1 MAVKDTDIE
10 KESGSGWEKFLM
22 ISIPIVFTVVLLGV
36 LLTLFNVDIRNNML
50 ELANKIPVVKDWVP
64 DPVLDPEKEKLDES
78 EKQVES
84 AEATIE
90 KLKSQVAAKET
101 ELQAAKEA
109 TTTEAKKA
117 SDLQAKLDEAEEAAE
132 TAAAETAAAEVPESE
147 SDYQKQIK
155 DLAKMYADMSP
166 SKAAPILQNMTNEE
180 MVLLL
185 SAMQSTARTKVLEKM
200 DPKTAADVT
209 MMMKDAKPSGDL
221 ALDALQSRLKK
232 ETAATTTTSTTNSKN
247 LDKTQLSQTFS
258 SMSAS
263 SGAKLL
269 LETYKLSPDKTLTI
283 LNSVDDATR
292 SQLLENMSTENSAE
306 TAKILNRLM
315 GNK

>member
-1 MAVKDTDIE
+1 
-10 KESGSGWEKFLM
+10 
-22 ISIPIVFTVVLLGV
+22 
-36 LLTLFNVDIRNNML
+36 
-50 ELANKIPVVKDWVP
+50 
-64 DPVLDPEKEKLDES
+64 
-78 EKQVES
+78 
-84 AEATIE
+84 
-90 KLKSQVAAKET
+90 
-101 ELQAAKEA
+101 
-109 TTTEAKKA
+109 
-117 SDLQAKLDEAEEAAE
+117 
-132 TAAAETAAAEVPESE
+132 
-147 SDYQKQIK
+147 
-155 DLAKMYADMSP
+155 MSP

-185 SAMQSTARTKVLEKM
+185 SSMQSAARTKVLEKM

-232 ETAATTTTSTTNSKN
+232 ETATTSTASTTNSKN
-247 LDKTQLSQTFS
+247 LDKNQLSQTFA

-292 SQLLENMSTENSAE
+292 SQLLENMSTENSVE
-306 TAKILNRLM
+306 TAKILNKLM

>member
-1 MAVKDTDIE
+1 MAVKDTDME
-10 KESGSGWEKFLM
+10 KESSGGWEKFLM

-36 LLTLFNVDIRNNML
+36 LLTLFNVDIRNNL
-50 ELANKIPVVKDWVP
+50 LGVANKIPIVKDWVP
-64 DPVLDPEKEKLDES
+64 DPVLDPEKKKLEKS
-78 EKQVES
+78 EQQVES
-84 AEATIE
+84 AEATID
-90 KLKSQVAAKET
+90 KLKAQVSEKET
-101 ELQAAKEA
+101 ELKAAKDA

-117 SDLQAKLDEAEEAAE
+117 SDLQKKLDDAEKTAE
-132 TAAAETAAAEVPESE
+132 TAVQNPETE

-185 SAMQSTARTKVLEKM
+185 NAMQSAARTKVLEKM

-232 ETAATTTTSTTNSKN
+232 ETATTSTASTTNSKN
-247 LDKTQLSQTFS
+247 LDKNQLSQTFA

-292 SQLLENMSTENSAE
+292 SQLLENMSTENSVE
-306 TAKILNRLM
+306 TAKILNKLM

>member
-109 TTTEAKKA
+109 ATTEAKKA
-117 SDLQAKLDEAEEAAE
+117 SDLQAKLDEAEK
-132 TAAAETAAAEVPESE
+132 AAETAAAEVPESE

-232 ETAATTTTSTTNSKN
+232 ETAATTTTTATNSKN

>member
-1 MAVKDTDIE
+1 MAVKDDSDME
-10 KESGSGWEKFLM
+10 KESGGGWEKFLM

-36 LLTLFNVDIRNNML
+36 LLTLFNVDIRNNL
-50 ELANKIPVVKDWVP
+50 FEFANKIPVVKEWVP
-64 DPVLDPEKEKLDES
+64 DPVLDPEKDKLEKS
-78 EKQVES
+78 EQQVES

-90 KLKSQVAAKET
+90 KLKSQVTAKET
-101 ELQAAKEA
+101 ELKAAQEA

-117 SDLQAKLDEAEEAAE
+117 TDLQKKLDDAEKAAE
-132 TAAAETAAAEVPESE
+132 TATAATPETE

-185 SAMQSTARTKVLEKM
+185 NAMQSSARTKVLEKM

-232 ETAATTTTSTTNSKN
+232 ETATTSTASTTTSKN
-247 LDKTQLSQTFS
+247 LDKNQLSQTFA

-292 SQLLENMSTENSAE
+292 SQLLENMSSEDSVE

>member
-1 MAVKDTDIE
+1 MAVKDEELE

-36 LLTLFNVDIRNNML
+36 LLTLFNVDVRNNLL
-50 ELANKIPVVKDWVP
+50 ELANKVPIVKDWVP
-64 DPVLDPEKEKLDES
+64 DPKLDPEKEKLENS

-90 KLKSQVAAKET
+90 KLKSEVAQKET

-109 TTTEAKKA
+109 TATETQKA
-117 SDLQAKLDEAEEAAE
+117 SELQKKLDEVSKAAEEAAKS
-132 TAAAETAAAEVPESE
+132 APEEE

-155 DLAKMYADMSP
+155 SLAKMYAAMSP

-180 MVLLL
+180 MVLML
-185 SAMQSTARTKVLEKM
+185 SSMQSSAQTKILEKM

-232 ETAATTTTSTTNSKN
+232 EQSASQTTTATTSKN
-247 LDKTQLSQTFS
+247 LDKSQLSQTFS
-258 SMSAS
+258 TMSAS
-263 SGAKLL
+263 NAATLL

-292 SQLLENMSTENSAE
+292 SRLLESMSSADSAE

>member
-10 KESGSGWEKFLM
+10 KESGGGWEKFLM

-50 ELANKIPVVKDWVP
+50 ELANKIPVVKNWVP
-64 DPVLDPEKEKLDES
+64 DPVLDPEKEKLNES

-109 TTTEAKKA
+109 TSAEAKKA
-117 SDLQAKLDEAEEAAE
+117 SDLQEKLDEAEK
-132 TAAAETAAAEVPESE
+132 AAETAAAEVPVTE

>member
-1 MAVKDTDIE
+1 MAVKDTDME
-10 KESGSGWEKFLM
+10 KESSGGWEKFLM

-36 LLTLFNVDIRNNML
+36 LLTLFNVDIRNNLL
-50 ELANKIPVVKDWVP
+50 EVANKIPIVKDWVP
-64 DPVLDPEKEKLDES
+64 DPVLDPEKKKLEKS
-78 EKQVES
+78 EQQVES
-84 AEATIE
+84 AEATID
-90 KLKSQVAAKET
+90 KLKAQVSEKET
-101 ELQAAKEA
+101 ELKAAKDA

-117 SDLQAKLDEAEEAAE
+117 SDLQKKLDDAEKAAE
-132 TAAAETAAAEVPESE
+132 TAVQNPETE

-185 SAMQSTARTKVLEKM
+185 NAMQSAARTKVLEKM

-232 ETAATTTTSTTNSKN
+232 ETATTSTASTTNSKN
-247 LDKTQLSQTFS
+247 LDKNQLSQTFA

-292 SQLLENMSTENSAE
+292 SQLLENMSTENSVE
-306 TAKILNRLM
+306 TAKILNKLM

>member
-1 MAVKDTDIE
+1 MAVKDTDME
-10 KESGSGWEKFLM
+10 KESSGGWEKFLM

-36 LLTLFNVDIRNNML
+36 LLTLFNVDIRNNL
-50 ELANKIPVVKDWVP
+50 LDVANKIPVVKDWVP
-64 DPVLDPEKEKLDES
+64 DPVLDPEKKKLEKS
-78 EKQVES
+78 EQQVES
-84 AEATIE
+84 AEATID
-90 KLKSQVAAKET
+90 KLKAQVSEKEAELKAAKD
-101 ELQAAKEA
+101 A

-117 SDLQAKLDEAEEAAE
+117 SDLKKKLDDAEKAAE
-132 TAAAETAAAEVPESE
+132 TAAQNPETE

-185 SAMQSTARTKVLEKM
+185 SAMQSAARTKVLEKM

-232 ETAATTTTSTTNSKN
+232 ETASTSTATTTNSKN
-247 LDKTQLSQTFS
+247 LDKNQLSQTFA

-292 SQLLENMSTENSAE
+292 SQLLENMSTENSVE
-306 TAKILNRLM
+306 TAKILNKLM

>member
-1 MAVKDTDIE
+1 MAVKDTDME
-10 KESGSGWEKFLM
+10 KESSGGWEKFLM

-36 LLTLFNVDIRNNML
+36 LLTLFNVDIRNNL
-50 ELANKIPVVKDWVP
+50 LGVANKIPIVKDWVP
-64 DPVLDPEKEKLDES
+64 DPVLDPEKKKLEKS
-78 EKQVES
+78 EQQVES
-84 AEATIE
+84 AEATID
-90 KLKSQVAAKET
+90 KLKAQVSEKET
-101 ELQAAKEA
+101 ELKAAKDA

-117 SDLQAKLDEAEEAAE
+117 SDLQKKLDDAEKAAE
-132 TAAAETAAAEVPESE
+132 TAVQNPETE

-185 SAMQSTARTKVLEKM
+185 SAMQSAARTKVLEKM

-232 ETAATTTTSTTNSKN
+232 ETAITSTASTTNSKN
-247 LDKTQLSQTFS
+247 LDKNQLSQTFA

-292 SQLLENMSTENSAE
+292 SQLLENMSTENSVE
-306 TAKILNRLM
+306 TAKILNKLM

>member
-10 KESGSGWEKFLM
+10 KESGGGWEKFLM

-50 ELANKIPVVKDWVP
+50 EVANKIPVVKDWVP

-117 SDLQAKLDEAEEAAE
+117 SDLQAKLDEAEKAAE
-132 TAAAETAAAEVPESE
+132 TAASEVPEAE

-185 SAMQSTARTKVLEKM
+185 SSMQSTARTKVLEKM

-232 ETAATTTTSTTNSKN
+232 ETAATTTTSTSNSKN

>member
-1 MAVKDTDIE
+1 MAVKDDSDME
-10 KESGSGWEKFLM
+10 KESGGGWEKFLM

-36 LLTLFNVDIRNNML
+36 LLTLFNVDIRNNL
-50 ELANKIPVVKDWVP
+50 FEFANKIPVVKEWVP
-64 DPVLDPEKEKLDES
+64 DPVLDPEKEKLEKS
-78 EKQVES
+78 EQQVES

-90 KLKSQVAAKET
+90 KLKSQVTAKET
-101 ELQAAKEA
+101 ELKAAQEA

-117 SDLQAKLDEAEEAAE
+117 TDLQKKLDDAEKAAE
-132 TAAAETAAAEVPESE
+132 TATAATSETE

-185 SAMQSTARTKVLEKM
+185 NAMQSSARTKVLEKM

-221 ALDALQSRLKK
+221 ALDALQSRLNK
-232 ETAATTTTSTTNSKN
+232 ETAATSTASTTTSKN
-247 LDKTQLSQTFS
+247 LDKNQLSQTFA

-292 SQLLENMSTENSAE
+292 SQLLENMSSEDSVE
-306 TAKILNRLM
+306 TAKILNKLM

>member
-1 MAVKDTDIE
+1 MAVKDTDME
-10 KESGSGWEKFLM
+10 KESSGGWEKFLM

-36 LLTLFNVDIRNNML
+36 LLTLFNVDIRNNL
-50 ELANKIPVVKDWVP
+50 LDVANKIPVVKDWVP
-64 DPVLDPEKEKLDES
+64 DPVLDPEKKKLEKS
-78 EKQVES
+78 EQQVES
-84 AEATIE
+84 AEVTIN
-90 KLKSQVAAKET
+90 KLKAQVSEKET
-101 ELQAAKEA
+101 ELKAAKDA

-117 SDLQAKLDEAEEAAE
+117 SDLQKKLDDAEKAAE
-132 TAAAETAAAEVPESE
+132 TAAQNPETE

-185 SAMQSTARTKVLEKM
+185 SAMQSAARTKVLEKM

-232 ETAATTTTSTTNSKN
+232 ETASTSTATTTNSKN
-247 LDKTQLSQTFS
+247 LDKNQLSQTFA

-292 SQLLENMSTENSAE
+292 SQLLENMSTENSVE
-306 TAKILNRLM
+306 TAKILNKLM

>member
-1 MAVKDTDIE
+1 MAVKDTDME
-10 KESGSGWEKFLM
+10 KESSGGWEKFLM

-36 LLTLFNVDIRNNML
+36 LLTLFNVDIRNNL
-50 ELANKIPVVKDWVP
+50 LGVANKIPIVKDWVP
-64 DPVLDPEKEKLDES
+64 DPVLDPEKKKLEKS
-78 EKQVES
+78 EQQVES
-84 AEATIE
+84 AEATID
-90 KLKSQVAAKET
+90 KLKAQVSEKET
-101 ELQAAKEA
+101 ELKAAKDA

-117 SDLQAKLDEAEEAAE
+117 SDLQKKLDDAEKAVE
-132 TAAAETAAAEVPESE
+132 TAVRNPETE

-185 SAMQSTARTKVLEKM
+185 SAMQSAARTKVLEKM

-232 ETAATTTTSTTNSKN
+232 ETATTSTASTTNSKN
-247 LDKTQLSQTFS
+247 LDKNQLSQTFA

-292 SQLLENMSTENSAE
+292 SQLLENMSTENSVE
-306 TAKILNRLM
+306 TAKILNKLM

>member
-1 MAVKDTDIE
+1 MAVKDTDME
-10 KESGSGWEKFLM
+10 KESSGGWEKFLM

-36 LLTLFNVDIRNNML
+36 LLTLFNVDIRNNL
-50 ELANKIPVVKDWVP
+50 LDVANKIPVVKDWVP
-64 DPVLDPEKEKLDES
+64 DPVLDPEKKKLEKS
-78 EKQVES
+78 EQQVES
-84 AEATIE
+84 AEATID
-90 KLKSQVAAKET
+90 KLKAQVSEKET
-101 ELQAAKEA
+101 ELKAAKDA

-117 SDLQAKLDEAEEAAE
+117 SDLQKKLDDAEKAAE
-132 TAAAETAAAEVPESE
+132 TAAQNPETE

-185 SAMQSTARTKVLEKM
+185 SAMQSAARTKVLEKM

-232 ETAATTTTSTTNSKN
+232 ETASTSTATTTNSKN
-247 LDKTQLSQTFS
+247 LDKNQLSQTFA

-283 LNSVDDATR
+283 LNSVDDSTR
-292 SQLLENMSTENSAE
+292 SQLLENMSTENSVE
-306 TAKILNRLM
+306 TAKILNKLM

>member
-1 MAVKDTDIE
+1 MAVKDDSDME
-10 KESGSGWEKFLM
+10 KESGGGWEKFLM

-36 LLTLFNVDIRNNML
+36 LLTLFNVDIRNNL
-50 ELANKIPVVKDWVP
+50 FEFANKIPVVKEWVP
-64 DPVLDPEKEKLDES
+64 DPVLDPEKDKLEKS
-78 EKQVES
+78 EQQVES

-90 KLKSQVAAKET
+90 KLKSQVTAKET
-101 ELQAAKEA
+101 ELKAAQEA

-117 SDLQAKLDEAEEAAE
+117 TDLQKKLDDAEKAAE
-132 TAAAETAAAEVPESE
+132 TATAATPETE

-185 SAMQSTARTKVLEKM
+185 NAMQSSARTKVLEKM

-232 ETAATTTTSTTNSKN
+232 ETAATSTASTTTSKN
-247 LDKTQLSQTFS
+247 LDKNQLSQTFA

-292 SQLLENMSTENSAE
+292 SQLLENMSSEDSVE

>member
-36 LLTLFNVDIRNNML
+36 LLTLFNVDIRNNAL
-50 ELANKIPVVKDWVP
+50 ELAKKIPVVKNWVP
-64 DPVLDPEKEKLDES
+64 DPVLDPEKEKLANS

-90 KLKSQVAAKET
+90 KLKSQVT
-101 ELQAAKEA
+101 AKEA
-109 TTTEAKKA
+109 ELKAAKDAATAETQKTA
-117 SDLQAKLDEAEEAAE
+117 DLQKKLDDANKAAE
-132 TAAAETAAAEVPESE
+132 TAATTEPETE

-155 DLAKMYADMSP
+155 SLAKMYADMSP

-180 MVLLL
+180 MVLML

-209 MMMKDAKPSGDL
+209 MLMKDAKPSGDL

-232 ETAATTTTSTTNSKN
+232 ETAATTTTATNSKN
-247 LDKTQLSQTFS
+247 LDKNQLSQTFA

-269 LETYKLSPDKTLTI
+269 LETYKISPDKTLTI
-283 LNSVDDATR
+283 LNSVNDATR
-292 SQLLENMSTENSAE
+292 SQLLENMSKEDSVE
-306 TAKILNRLM
+306 TAKVLNRLM

>member
-1 MAVKDTDIE
+1 MAVKDTDME
-10 KESGSGWEKFLM
+10 KESSGGWEKFLM

-36 LLTLFNVDIRNNML
+36 LLTLFNVDIRNNLL
-50 ELANKIPVVKDWVP
+50 EVANKIPVVKDWVP
-64 DPVLDPEKEKLDES
+64 DPVLDPEKKKLEKS
-78 EKQVES
+78 EQQVES
-84 AEATIE
+84 AEATID
-90 KLKSQVAAKET
+90 KLKAQVSEKET
-101 ELQAAKEA
+101 ELKAAKDA

-117 SDLQAKLDEAEEAAE
+117 SDLQKKLDDAEKAAE
-132 TAAAETAAAEVPESE
+132 TAAQNPETE

-185 SAMQSTARTKVLEKM
+185 SAMQSAARTKVLEKM

-232 ETAATTTTSTTNSKN
+232 ETATTSTASTTNSKN
-247 LDKTQLSQTFS
+247 LDKNQLSQTFA

-292 SQLLENMSTENSAE
+292 SQLLENMSTENSVE
-306 TAKILNRLM
+306 TAKILNKLM

>member
-1 MAVKDTDIE
+1 MAVKDTDME
-10 KESGSGWEKFLM
+10 KESSGGWEKFLM

-36 LLTLFNVDIRNNML
+36 LLTLFNVDIRNNL
-50 ELANKIPVVKDWVP
+50 LDVANKIPVVKDWVP
-64 DPVLDPEKEKLDES
+64 DPVLDPEKKKLEKS
-78 EKQVES
+78 EQQVES
-84 AEATIE
+84 AEATID
-90 KLKSQVAAKET
+90 KLKAQVSEKET
-101 ELQAAKEA
+101 ELKAAKDA

-117 SDLQAKLDEAEEAAE
+117 SDLQKKLDDAEKAAE
-132 TAAAETAAAEVPESE
+132 TAAQNPETE

-232 ETAATTTTSTTNSKN
+232 ETASTSTATTTNSKN
-247 LDKTQLSQTFS
+247 LDKNQLSQTFA

-292 SQLLENMSTENSAE
+292 SQLLENMSTENSVE
-306 TAKILNRLM
+306 TAKILNKLM

>member
-1 MAVKDTDIE
+1 MAVKDTDME
-10 KESGSGWEKFLM
+10 KESSGGWEKFLM

-36 LLTLFNVDIRNNML
+36 LLTLFNVDIRNNLL
-50 ELANKIPVVKDWVP
+50 EVANKIPVVKDWVP
-64 DPVLDPEKEKLDES
+64 NPVLDPEKKKLEKS
-78 EKQVES
+78 EQQVES
-84 AEATIE
+84 AEATID
-90 KLKSQVAAKET
+90 KLKAQVSEKET
-101 ELQAAKEA
+101 ELKAAKDA
-109 TTTEAKKA
+109 TTAEAKKA
-117 SDLQAKLDEAEEAAE
+117 SDLQKKLDDAEKAAE
-132 TAAAETAAAEVPESE
+132 TAAQNPETE

-185 SAMQSTARTKVLEKM
+185 SAMQSAARTKVLEKM

-232 ETAATTTTSTTNSKN
+232 ETATTSMASTTNSKN
-247 LDKTQLSQTFS
+247 LDKNQLSQTFA

-292 SQLLENMSTENSAE
+292 SQLLENMSTENSVE
-306 TAKILNRLM
+306 TAKILNKLM

>member
-1 MAVKDTDIE
+1 MAVNDTDME
-10 KESGSGWEKFLM
+10 KESGNGWEKFLM

-36 LLTLFNVDIRNNML
+36 LLTLFNVDIRNNAL
-50 ELANKIPVVKDWVP
+50 ELAQKIPFVKNWVP
-64 DPVLDPEKEKLDES
+64 DPVLDPEKEKLKSS

-90 KLKSQVAAKET
+90 KLKSQVTAKDAEIK
-101 ELQAAKEA
+101 AAKEA
-109 TTTEAKKA
+109 AAAETQKTA
-117 SDLQAKLDEAEEAAE
+117 DLQKKLDDAQKAAE
-132 TAAAETAAAEVPESE
+132 TAATAQPETE

-155 DLAKMYADMSP
+155 SLAKMYADMSP

-180 MVLLL
+180 MVLML

-221 ALDALQSRLKK
+221 AVDALQSRLKK
-232 ETAATTTTSTTNSKN
+232 ETAAASTTTATNSKN
-247 LDKTQLSQTFS
+247 LDKNQLSQTFA

-269 LETYKLSPDKTLTI
+269 LETYKISPDKTLTI
-283 LNSVDDATR
+283 LNSVNDATR
-292 SQLLENMSTENSAE
+292 SQLLENMSKEDSVE
-306 TAKILNRLM
+306 TAKVLNRLM

>member
-36 LLTLFNVDIRNNML
+36 LLTLFNVDIRNNAL
-50 ELANKIPVVKDWVP
+50 ELAKKIPVVKNWVP
-64 DPVLDPEKEKLDES
+64 DPVLDPEKEKLEKS

-90 KLKSQVAAKET
+90 KLKSQVT
-101 ELQAAKEA
+101 AKEA
-109 TTTEAKKA
+109 ELKAAKDAATAETQKTADLQKKLDDANKATETAKA
-117 SDLQAKLDEAEEAAE
+117 SEPE
-132 TAAAETAAAEVPESE
+132 TE

-155 DLAKMYADMSP
+155 SLAKMYADMSP

-180 MVLLL
+180 MVLML

-209 MMMKDAKPSGDL
+209 MLMKDAKPSGDL

-232 ETAATTTTSTTNSKN
+232 ETAATSTTTTTNSKN
-247 LDKTQLSQTFS
+247 LDKNQLSQTFA

-269 LETYKLSPDKTLTI
+269 LETYKISPDKTLTI
-283 LNSVDDATR
+283 LNSVNDATR
-292 SQLLENMSTENSAE
+292 SQLLENMSKENSVE
-306 TAKILNRLM
+306 TAKVLNRLM

>member
-10 KESGSGWEKFLM
+10 KESGGGWEKFLM

-117 SDLQAKLDEAEEAAE
+117 SDLQEKLDEAEK
-132 TAAAETAAAEVPESE
+132 AAETAAAEVPESE

-209 MMMKDAKPSGDL
+209 MMMKDAKASGDL

-292 SQLLENMSTENSAE
+292 SQLLENMSTEDSAE

>member
-1 MAVKDTDIE
+1 MAVKDDSDME
-10 KESGSGWEKFLM
+10 KESGGGWEKFLM

-36 LLTLFNVDIRNNML
+36 LLTLFNVDIRNNL
-50 ELANKIPVVKDWVP
+50 FEFANKIPVVKEWVP
-64 DPVLDPEKEKLDES
+64 DPVLDPEKEKLEKS
-78 EKQVES
+78 EQQVES

-90 KLKSQVAAKET
+90 KLKSQVTAKET
-101 ELQAAKEA
+101 ELKAAQEA

-117 SDLQAKLDEAEEAAE
+117 TDLQKKLDDAEKADE
-132 TAAAETAAAEVPESE
+132 TATAATPETE

-185 SAMQSTARTKVLEKM
+185 NAMQSSARTKVLEKM

-232 ETAATTTTSTTNSKN
+232 ETTATSTASTTTSKN
-247 LDKTQLSQTFS
+247 LDKNQLSQTFA

-292 SQLLENMSTENSAE
+292 SQLLENMSSEDSVE

>member
-109 TTTEAKKA
+109 ATTEAKGK
-117 SDLQAKLDEAEEAAE
+117 
-132 TAAAETAAAEVPESE
+132 
-147 SDYQKQIK
+147 
-155 DLAKMYADMSP
+155 
-166 SKAAPILQNMTNEE
+166 
-180 MVLLL
+180 
-185 SAMQSTARTKVLEKM
+185 
-200 DPKTAADVT
+200 
-209 MMMKDAKPSGDL
+209 
-221 ALDALQSRLKK
+221 
-232 ETAATTTTSTTNSKN
+232 
-247 LDKTQLSQTFS
+247 
-258 SMSAS
+258 
-263 SGAKLL
+263 
-269 LETYKLSPDKTLTI
+269 
-283 LNSVDDATR
+283 
-292 SQLLENMSTENSAE
+292 
-306 TAKILNRLM
+306 
-315 GNK
+315 

>member
-1 MAVKDTDIE
+1 MAVKDTDLE
-10 KESGSGWEKFLM
+10 KESSGGWEKFLM

-36 LLTLFNVDIRNNML
+36 LLTLFNVDIRNNL
-50 ELANKIPVVKDWVP
+50 LGVANKIPIVKDWVP
-64 DPVLDPEKEKLDES
+64 DPVLDPEKKKLEKS
-78 EKQVES
+78 EQQVES
-84 AEATIE
+84 AEATID
-90 KLKSQVAAKET
+90 KLKAQVSEKET
-101 ELQAAKEA
+101 ELKAAKDA

-117 SDLQAKLDEAEEAAE
+117 SDLQKKLDDAEKAAE
-132 TAAAETAAAEVPESE
+132 TAVQNPETE

-185 SAMQSTARTKVLEKM
+185 SAMQSAARTKVLEKM

-232 ETAATTTTSTTNSKN
+232 ETATTSTASTTNSKN
-247 LDKTQLSQTFS
+247 LDKNQLSQTFA

-292 SQLLENMSTENSAE
+292 SQLLENMSTENSVE
-306 TAKILNRLM
+306 TAKILNKLM

>member
-117 SDLQAKLDEAEEAAE
+117 SDLQAKLDEAEK
-132 TAAAETAAAEVPESE
+132 AAETAAAEVPESE

>member
-1 MAVKDTDIE
+1 MAVKDDSDME
-10 KESGSGWEKFLM
+10 KESGGGWEKFLM

-36 LLTLFNVDIRNNML
+36 LLTLFNVDIRNNL
-50 ELANKIPVVKDWVP
+50 FEFANKIPVVKEWVP
-64 DPVLDPEKEKLDES
+64 DPVLDPEKEKLEKS
-78 EKQVES
+78 EQQVES

-90 KLKSQVAAKET
+90 KLKSQVTAKET
-101 ELQAAKEA
+101 ELKAAQEA

-117 SDLQAKLDEAEEAAE
+117 TDLQKKLDDAEKAAE
-132 TAAAETAAAEVPESE
+132 TATAATPETE

-185 SAMQSTARTKVLEKM
+185 NAMQSSARTKVLEKM

-232 ETAATTTTSTTNSKN
+232 ETTATSTASTTTSKN
-247 LDKTQLSQTFS
+247 LDKNQLSQTFA

-292 SQLLENMSTENSAE
+292 SQLLENMSSEDSVE

>member
-1 MAVKDTDIE
+1 MAVKDTDME
-10 KESGSGWEKFLM
+10 KESSGGWEKFLM

-36 LLTLFNVDIRNNML
+36 LLTLFNVDIRNNL
-50 ELANKIPVVKDWVP
+50 LDVANKIPVVKDWVP
-64 DPVLDPEKEKLDES
+64 DPVLDPEKKKLEKS
-78 EKQVES
+78 EQQVES
-84 AEATIE
+84 AEATID
-90 KLKSQVAAKET
+90 KLKAQVSEKET
-101 ELQAAKEA
+101 ELKAAKDA
-109 TTTEAKKA
+109 ATTEAKKA
-117 SDLQAKLDEAEEAAE
+117 SDLQKKLDDAEKAAE
-132 TAAAETAAAEVPESE
+132 TAAQNPETE

-185 SAMQSTARTKVLEKM
+185 SVMQSAARTKVLEKM
-200 DPKTAADVT
+200 DPKIAADVT

-232 ETAATTTTSTTNSKN
+232 ETATTSTASTTNSKN
-247 LDKTQLSQTFS
+247 LDKNQLSQTFA

-292 SQLLENMSTENSAE
+292 SQLLENMSTENSVE
-306 TAKILNRLM
+306 TAKILNKLM

>member
-101 ELQAAKEA
+101 ELQAAKETA
-109 TTTEAKKA
+109 TTEAKKA
-117 SDLQAKLDEAEEAAE
+117 SDLQAKLDEAEK
-132 TAAAETAAAEVPESE
+132 AAETAAAEVPESE

>member
-101 ELQAAKEA
+101 ELQAAKETA
-109 TTTEAKKA
+109 TKEAKKA
-117 SDLQAKLDEAEEAAE
+117 SDLQAKLDEAEK
-132 TAAAETAAAEVPESE
+132 AAETAAAEVPESE

>member
-1 MAVKDTDIE
+1 MAVKDDSDME
-10 KESGSGWEKFLM
+10 KESGGGWEKFLM

-36 LLTLFNVDIRNNML
+36 LLTLFNVDIRNNL
-50 ELANKIPVVKDWVP
+50 FEFANKIPVVKEWVP
-64 DPVLDPEKEKLDES
+64 DPVLDPEKEKLEKS
-78 EKQVES
+78 EQQVES

-90 KLKSQVAAKET
+90 KLKSQVIAKET
-101 ELQAAKEA
+101 ELKAAQEA

-117 SDLQAKLDEAEEAAE
+117 TDLQKKLDDAEKAAE
-132 TAAAETAAAEVPESE
+132 TATTATPETE

-185 SAMQSTARTKVLEKM
+185 NAMQSSARTKVLEKM

-232 ETAATTTTSTTNSKN
+232 ETEGTSTAATTTSKN
-247 LDKTQLSQTFS
+247 LDKNQLSQTFA

-292 SQLLENMSTENSAE
+292 SQLLENMSSEDSVE

-315 GNK
+315 GNR

>member
-1 MAVKDTDIE
+1 MAVKDTDME
-10 KESGSGWEKFLM
+10 KESSGGWEKFLM

-36 LLTLFNVDIRNNML
+36 LLTLFNVDIRNNL
-50 ELANKIPVVKDWVP
+50 LDVANKIPVVKDWVP
-64 DPVLDPEKEKLDES
+64 DPVLDPEKKKLEKS
-78 EKQVES
+78 EQQVES
-84 AEATIE
+84 AEATID
-90 KLKSQVAAKET
+90 KLKAQVSEKET
-101 ELQAAKEA
+101 ELKAAKDA

-117 SDLQAKLDEAEEAAE
+117 SDLQKKLDDAEKAAE
-132 TAAAETAAAEVPESE
+132 TAAQNPETE

-185 SAMQSTARTKVLEKM
+185 SAMQSAARTKVLEKM

-232 ETAATTTTSTTNSKN
+232 ETASTSTATTTNSKN
-247 LDKTQLSQTFS
+247 LDKNQLSQTFA

-292 SQLLENMSTENSAE
+292 SQLLENMSTENSVE
-306 TAKILNRLM
+306 TAKILNKLM

>member
-109 TTTEAKKA
+109 ATTEAKKA
-117 SDLQAKLDEAEEAAE
+117 SDLQAKLDETEKAAE
-132 TAAAETAAAEVPESE
+132 AAAAEIPESE

>member
-1 MAVKDTDIE
+1 MAVKDTDME
-10 KESGSGWEKFLM
+10 KESSGGWEKFLM

-36 LLTLFNVDIRNNML
+36 LLTLFNVDIRNNLL
-50 ELANKIPVVKDWVP
+50 EVANKIPVVKDWVP
-64 DPVLDPEKEKLDES
+64 DPVLDPEKKKLEKS
-78 EKQVES
+78 EQQVES
-84 AEATIE
+84 AEATID
-90 KLKSQVAAKET
+90 KLKAQVSEKET
-101 ELQAAKEA
+101 ELKVAKDA

-117 SDLQAKLDEAEEAAE
+117 SDLQKKLDDAEKAAE
-132 TAAAETAAAEVPESE
+132 TAAQNPETE

-185 SAMQSTARTKVLEKM
+185 NAMQSAARTKVLEKM

-232 ETAATTTTSTTNSKN
+232 ETATTSTASTTNSKN
-247 LDKTQLSQTFS
+247 LDKNQLSQTFA

-292 SQLLENMSTENSAE
+292 SQLLENMSTENSVE
-306 TAKILNRLM
+306 TAKILNKLM

>member
-1 MAVKDTDIE
+1 MAVKDDSDME
-10 KESGSGWEKFLM
+10 KESGGGWEKFLM

-36 LLTLFNVDIRNNML
+36 LLTLFNVDIRNNL
-50 ELANKIPVVKDWVP
+50 FEFANKIPVVKEWVP
-64 DPVLDPEKEKLDES
+64 DPVLDPEKDKLEKS
-78 EKQVES
+78 EQQVES

-90 KLKSQVAAKET
+90 KLKSQVTAKET
-101 ELQAAKEA
+101 ELKAAQEA

-117 SDLQAKLDEAEEAAE
+117 TDLQKKLDDAEKAAE
-132 TAAAETAAAEVPESE
+132 TATAETPETE

-185 SAMQSTARTKVLEKM
+185 NAMQSSARTKVLEKM

-232 ETAATTTTSTTNSKN
+232 ETEATSTTATTTSKN
-247 LDKTQLSQTFS
+247 LDKNQLSQTFA

-283 LNSVDDATR
+283 LNSVDDETR
-292 SQLLENMSTENSAE
+292 SQLLENMSSEDSVE